1 MLEIKL
7 ERAMDPDMMREQP
20 CGICGAEFQPDAVLA
35 CLKTDHDYIPTCEP
49 CLSSLSRRAEEEAIP
64 ANWNEVYRR
73 YLDAVSKYPEP
84 LYPSAEAVE
93 EAELRGASLPPILR
107 NVPTSP
113 FRSAVTT

>member
-1 MLEIKL
+1 MLKIEL
-7 ERAMDPDMMREQP
+7 ERAMDPDMMQEQP

-84 LYPSAEAVE
+84 LYPSSEAVE
-93 EAELRGASLPPILR
+93 EAELRDPRVTATYAHSARSL
-107 NVPTSP
+107 
-113 FRSAVTT
+113 